1 MMSKRKTVIVY
12 TAACARQLLK
22 LGYQIVDVK
31 PDKFDEDGKRS
42 IFVFKNEDGKRSIFV
57 FKNEDGLEEIIKRF
71 STKR

>member
-22 LGYQIVDVK
+22 LDYQIVDVK

-42 IFVFKNEDGKRSIFV
+42 IFVFKNEDG
-57 FKNEDGLEEIIKRF
+57 LEEIVKRF